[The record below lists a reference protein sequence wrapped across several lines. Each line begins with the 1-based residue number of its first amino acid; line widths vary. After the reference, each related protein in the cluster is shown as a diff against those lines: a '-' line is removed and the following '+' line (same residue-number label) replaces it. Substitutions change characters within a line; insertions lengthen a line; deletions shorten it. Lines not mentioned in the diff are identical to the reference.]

1 MGRDVYSSRE
11 RRVLRNRAGQFALT
25 VGNATTGISLAE
37 MSLPARGMGGDYY
50 DFLDL
55 VDQRIGIALADVAGK
70 AWLRR

>member
-1 MGRDVYSSRE
+1 MQLASEVQKRLFPDKVP
-11 RRVLRNRAGQFALT
+11 
-25 VGNATTGISLAE
+25 ATTGISLAE

-55 VDQRIGIALADVAGK
+55 ADQRIGIALADVAGE